1 MRSQTRIQ
9 LARRS
14 AEALVDRLNIKT
26 APVDVN
32 VVAQS
37 LGLQIV
43 FNDLGESISGL
54 LVTHSG
60 NSSICVR
67 ESDPLVRQRF
77 TIAHEI
83 GHFVLRHQFED
94 DGQVHVDEGWKVTA
108 RSSAHVAG
116 ADPKEVEANQFAAA
130 LLMPSDL
137 LQQRARRFGERQ
149 LQEEHVSELARE
161 FKVSEQAMALRL
173 AALHL

>member
-1 MRSQTRIQ
+1 MKAFTMRNHTRIQ

-14 AEALVDRLNIKT
+14 AEALVDRLNIST
-26 APVDVN
+26 APIDVN
-32 VVAQS
+32 LVARS

-43 FNDLGESISGL
+43 FNDLGEDISGL

-67 ESDPLVRQRF
+67 ESEPVVRQRF

-108 RSSAHVAG
+108 RSSAQAAG

-130 LLMPSDL
+130 LLMPSAL
-137 LQQRARRFGERQ
+137 LQQ
-149 LQEEHVSELARE
+149 
-161 FKVSEQAMALRL
+161 
-173 AALHL
+173 

>member
-1 MRSQTRIQ
+1 MRTHTRIQ
-9 LARRS
+9 LARRG
-14 AEALVDRLNIKT
+14 AEALIERLSIRS

-32 VVAQS
+32 FVARS

-43 FNDLGESISGL
+43 YNDLGDDISGL
-54 LVTHSG
+54 LVTHDG

-67 ESDPLVRQRF
+67 ESEPVARQRF

-83 GHFVLRHQFED
+83 GHFVMRHQFEE
-94 DGQVHVDEGWKVTA
+94 DGHVHVDEGWKVTA
-108 RSSAHVAG
+108 RSSAQVAG

-130 LLMPSDL
+130 LLMPSEL
-137 LQQRARRFGERQ
+137 LQQRAIRFGERQ
-149 LQEEHVSELARE
+149 LREEHVTELARE